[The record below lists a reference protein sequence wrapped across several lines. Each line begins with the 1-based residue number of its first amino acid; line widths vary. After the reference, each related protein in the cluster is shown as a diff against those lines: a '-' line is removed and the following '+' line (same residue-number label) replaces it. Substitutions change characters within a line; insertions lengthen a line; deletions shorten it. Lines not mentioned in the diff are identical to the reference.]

1 MKAAYPVIFVE
12 SEEGVYRTF
21 VPDFGVAA
29 HGTSVVEAIEAT
41 RNIISEKGLDM
52 ENRGE
57 EIPQPFSAG
66 ELEQE
71 KGEFISL
78 VDIDFNAYRRA
89 YDMRTVRRNV
99 SLPSWLNVEAEKAGL
114 NVSALLQDAL
124 KQELNI
130 K

>member
-41 RNIISEKGLDM
+41 RNIIGEKGLDM

-66 ELEQE
+66 ELEHE

>member
-41 RNIISEKGLDM
+41 RNIIGEKGLDM